1 MTKSRKVNKHMGK
14 MPSFV
19 PIRPIIKNIAFFG
32 DADVPVNSRLYKSA
46 YETAKLLARHKY
58 TIVNGGGP
66 GVMDASTKGAE
77 DVGGETISVT
87 FTPKDATGFEGRYV
101 GNVTDREVRTS
112 NYIERM
118 FKLMEHADAFLIF
131 NGGTGTISEL
141 GTAWVLAKLYYGHHK
156 PFILIGDFWSEIIDA
171 IRKNMN
177 LSREEES
184 VFVIVEN
191 KEEVLDKLKELE
203 ADFQKVDHSHC
214 RVCEE
219 SAFMS

>member
-1 MTKSRKVNKHMGK
+1 MEKGHKKSNT
-14 MPSFV
+14 MPSAV

-32 DADVPVNSRLYKSA
+32 DADVAKSSETYRSA
-46 YETAKLLARHKY
+46 YDTAKFLAQNKY

-66 GVMDASTKGAE
+66 GVMQASTEGAE
-77 DVGGETISVT
+77 EGGGETLSVT
-87 FTPKDATGFEGRYV
+87 FYPKDATGFEGRYV
-101 GNVTDREVRTS
+101 GNVTDREVVTS

-131 NGGTGTISEL
+131 KGGTGTISEF

-156 PFILIGDFWSEIIDA
+156 PFILVGDFWRKIIKV
-171 IRKNMN
+171 IKENM
-177 LSREEES
+177 LIDEKEMD
-184 VFVIVEN
+184 VFEIVES
-191 KEEVLDKLKELE
+191 KEEILKHLKKFEQ
-203 ADFQKVDHSHC
+203 DFQKVDHSHC